1 MIRVVQRR
9 GIKPTITSSTK
20 KMSTSQI
27 IAAFITILNRPRV
40 NILKGRVIS
49 FRIGLMKKLIRPK
62 ISPAINRVFQLPVNS
77 TPEINWLAIHNPK
90 IPEVILRKRFRIF
103 I

>member
-1 MIRVVQRR
+1 M
-9 GIKPTITSSTK
+9 KN
-20 KMSTSQI
+20 MSTSQI
-27 IAAFITILNRPRV
+27 IAAFIITLNRPRV
-40 NILKGRVIS
+40 NILNGRVIS
-49 FRIGLMKKLIRPK
+49 FRIGLMKKLISPK
-62 ISPAINRVFQLPVNS
+62 ISPAISRVFQLPVNS